1 MLSVEQLEFRPR
13 LPVVVGNTEYRQY
26 EERLLRMDELLR
38 QSGLVAA
45 CEERCTVQWLQQLK
59 TQAARAGKC
68 FHEPSAKQLT
78 RYQRLCR
85 QALRCNLAR
94 QWIGKEYR
102 HFSLR
107 LAESSLLQWFCQVDR
122 LEQVRVPSKS
132 TLERY
137 DKLMPEADVRALVD
151 RLNRTAVENAQRLEL
166 EQALRMDVVLADTTC
181 IEANIHFP
189 TDWVLLRDAV
199 RTLVKAVKV
208 IRQHLSLIH
217 I

>member
-1 MLSVEQLEFRPR
+1 MLFIRCQRKDAPMLSVEQLEFRPR

-102 HFSLR
+102 QTGYPLHSRRFLALSMISLYD
-107 LAESSLLQWFCQVDR
+107 LALCTTNC
-122 LEQVRVPSKS
+122 S
-132 TLERY
+132 TSRW
-137 DKLMPEADVRALVD
+137 K
-151 RLNRTAVENAQRLEL
+151 
-166 EQALRMDVVLADTTC
+166 
-181 IEANIHFP
+181 IFP
-189 TDWVLLRDAV
+189 T
-199 RTLVKAVKV
+199 
-208 IRQHLSLIH
+208 
-217 I
+217 